1 MQIEIFLGW
10 HFWKRWDR
18 LNRILSPLKTRR
30 ITKVTS
36 TLGSIIRRVWNIF
49 STKKSQI
56 IHLRK
61 SPWYESI
68 RVIGLGWP
76 LPIETPS
83 SKGAKREAGSKWDS
97 SRMGC
102 WCRIQSIFA
111 RSRSS
116 FRKWSRIQV
125 IAFTKNSS
133 ELCRIFR
140 ELTQTYQTWFYSVF
154 AGWFTNFKFL

>member
-1 MQIEIFLGW
+1 MQSEIFLGW

-49 STKKSQI
+49 STKESQI
-56 IHLRK
+56 VHLK
-61 SPWYESI
+61 QSPWYESI

-76 LPIETPS
+76 LPIETSS

-125 IAFTKNSS
+125 IAFPKNSS

-140 ELTQTYQTWFYSVF
+140 EVTQTYQTWFLQWVDLRNS
-154 AGWFTNFKFL
+154 NFC